1 MPLKIGNIIGGWLEG
16 KNLMAPDKQTIHAED
31 EAVVARGQIMKI
43 LQHSSDFYVHEY
55 WLNGYLKHEI
65 KVALFADIKIS

>member
-1 MPLKIGNIIGGWLEG
+1 MPLKIGNIVGGWLEG

-55 WLNGYLKHEI
+55 WLNGYYL
-65 KVALFADIKIS
+65 LL